1 MQIFEQLET
10 YEAQDFFLA
19 LLSDF
24 WNSRQKPH
32 VTDGASI
39 IDFYQ
44 HHIGEMDVFTQ
55 FRADQQVEV
64 QFELLTVS
72 NESEELGIGL
82 LLTENIVLA
91 SDSLQFG
98 DNILKEIAEIY
109 ILGFGSFIFM
119 TVFATDQRI
128 QIRIFLTKVNF
139 GTCGK
144 IS

>member
-1 MQIFEQLET
+1 
-10 YEAQDFFLA
+10 
-19 LLSDF
+19 
-24 WNSRQKPH
+24 
-32 VTDGASI
+32 
-39 IDFYQ
+39 
-44 HHIGEMDVFTQ
+44 MDVFTQ